1 MNLPNYHHFSESIDW
16 SQVNDDRRFVKFTTV
31 GEVVS
36 DPMNADVKHVVEIH
50 GLVDDLGNMI
60 ITDKIVKK
68 KDV

>member
-1 MNLPNYHHFSESIDW
+1 MNLPNNYHLCENLDW
-16 SQVNDDRRFVKFTTV
+16 SQLDPSTKLIKFVAT
-31 GEVVS
+31 GEVVA
-36 DPMNADVKHVVEIH
+36 DDENADVKHVVEIH